1 MPWFASQTRSRG
13 FPTSVIIRL
22 RRVSLNLRTQLILL
36 LGALVVVATGSLG
49 SIAYYTSRAITEGS
63 AAREV
68 GVIANARRQAL
79 LQELTAQNERAA
91 ALLKTLSLGCE
102 PVETWC
108 LRKVLGDYVATG
120 GATAALLTYH
130 GHPPIRIGNHIDR
143 LTNRPPGANEVAHFD
158 IDRSGHAYYVLEARA
173 PLGQAEAVVALAG
186 DMGLVDQIFQGRYG
200 LGQSGETFLTDGQGR
215 FLTPHRYSAP
225 QPGERPG
232 GDRAIRLCL
241 AGLDSETLDR
251 DYRNVPVIHGFRHM
265 PEIGG
270 GCVIAQIDQAEAF
283 APANAL
289 RRKAAIVS
297 LLLIGVAIAIS
308 ILFAQLLA
316 RPIDKL
322 EDRARSLRAG
332 DYDSPVPVGGPLEVR
347 VFARTFQ
354 SMAQSL
360 KHSRTALMKSSER
373 MTDILE
379 SMSEGFCAFDHGW
392 KCTYVNARAAT
403 LSRSSRDRLLG
414 KTLWELL
421 PESVSANVR
430 PPLEHALAGQLPTQ
444 FEQYYAPFDT
454 WFEINAYPT
463 REGLAVFGRDV
474 SERKRFNDRLQQVQK
489 LESLGVL
496 AGGIAHDFNNLLT
509 GIMGNASLV
518 LEDLPE
524 GSPQHADLQR
534 VVDATERAAT
544 LTRQLLAYAG
554 KGRFVI
560 EPLNLS
566 EVVREISGL
575 IQSSVPRTV
584 ELRLQLAQNL
594 PAIDGDAAQI
604 QQLIMN
610 LVINGAEAIGDDVG
624 RVVVTTGLKEV
635 DETYLRQSFGPSEI
649 SPGEYVLLDVNDSGC
664 GMDKETL
671 ARIFDP
677 FFTTKFAGRGL
688 GLAAVVGI
696 VRGHKGAL
704 RVYSTPGAGSS
715 FKVLFPVSRSQA
727 PKRAAERAVMDLQ
740 GSGTILV
747 IDDEEP
753 IRQIARSTLT
763 RYGYAVLTA
772 ENGPQGIELL
782 REHASE
788 VSLVLLDMTMPLLSG
803 EETLHQLRA
812 ISPSVPIVLCSGYH
826 EVEFEQRFAGQGAA
840 GFIQK
845 PFTAAYLAGR
855 VKMALRKAS
864 R

>member
-1 MPWFASQTRSRG
+1 MPQARSRS
-13 FPTSVIIRL
+13 FPTSVIIRI
-22 RRVSLNLRTQLILL
+22 RRISLNLRTQLILL

-120 GATAALLTYH
+120 GATAARLTYR
-130 GHPPIRIGNHIDR
+130 GHAPITIGNHTDR
-143 LTNRPPGANEVAHFD
+143 LSNPPFSASELAHFD
-158 IDRSGHAYYVLEARA
+158 IDRSGRAYYVIEARA
-173 PLGQAEAVVALAG
+173 ALGQAEAVVALAG
-186 DMGLVDQIFQGRYG
+186 DMELVDQIFQGRYG
-200 LGQSGETFLTDGQGR
+200 LGQSGETFLTDAQGR
-215 FLTPHRYSAP
+215 FLTSHRYSAP
-225 QPGERPG
+225 QPGQRPG

-241 AGLDSETLDR
+241 GGLDSETLDR
-251 DYRNVPVIHGFRHM
+251 DYRDVPVIHGFRHM

-289 RRKAAIVS
+289 RRKAAIIS
-297 LLLIGVAIAIS
+297 LLLVGVAIAIS

-360 KHSRTALMKSSER
+360 KHSRAALIKSSER
-373 MTDILE
+373 TNDILE

-421 PESVSANVR
+421 PDQVSMNVR
-430 PPLEHALAGQLPTQ
+430 APLEHALANQLPTQ

-518 LEDLPE
+518 LEDLAE
-524 GSPQHADLQR
+524 GSAQHADLQR
-534 VVDATERAAT
+534 VVDATQRAAT

-566 EVVREISGL
+566 DVVREISGL

-594 PAIDGDAAQI
+594 PSIDGDAAQI

-610 LVINGAEAIGDDVG
+610 LVINGAEAIGDNVG

-664 GMDKETL
+664 GMDKTTM

-688 GLAAVVGI
+688 GLAAVLGI

-715 FKVLFPVSRSQA
+715 FKALFPVSQSQA
-727 PKRAAERAVMDLQ
+727 PKRVRETSDMDLE
-740 GSGTILV
+740 GIGTILV

-753 IRQIARSTLT
+753 IRQIARAILT
-763 RYGYAVLTA
+763 RYGYSVLTA

-782 REHASE
+782 REHAAE

-855 VKMALRKAS
+855 IKMALSKAN